1 MLESGFR
8 RFRGAEQRFVLLPAQ
23 AVEGLDV
30 LRRKSLLGRQN
41 AGDAL
46 GGDADHGVR
55 DLLRHVQLVQAD
67 EDGKV
72 LRVGQRL
79 QDAQQLDLALDVQ
92 KRRRLVQQDDFRL
105 LADGA
110 GQQDALALAVADAVE
125 VPLRESGSPH
135 QSQRVAHGLPVG
147 LGEEAQPPGVGD
159 APGCGKLE
167 AGGQLG
173 AAGVGEHEGEP
184 LCAGAAGVGGQI
196 LSVQQ
201 HCAAH
206 GGQLARQCF
215 EQGGF
220 ARAVRPDEGQ
230 DLPWSDAQRDMLGQR
245 CFAVADGEVLCLAG
259 KFVHRAPS

>member
-1 MLESGFR
+1 MFSGAKASWGVR
-8 RFRGAEQRFVLLPAQ
+8 TPET
-23 AVEGLDV
+23 
-30 LRRKSLLGRQN
+30 LR
-41 AGDAL
+41 
-46 GGDADHGVR
+46 GDADHGVR

-125 VPLRESGSPH
+125 VPLRESGSSH
-135 QSQRVAHGLPVG
+135 QSQRIAHGLPVC

-173 AAGVGEHEGEP
+173 AAGVGEHEASR
-184 LCAGAAGVGGQI
+184 C
-196 LSVQQ
+196 
-201 HCAAH
+201 
-206 GGQLARQCF
+206 
-215 EQGGF
+215 
-220 ARAVRPDEGQ
+220 ARA
-230 DLPWSDAQRDMLGQR
+230 LP
-245 CFAVADGEVLCLAG
+245 V
-259 KFVHRAPS
+259 